1 MRSGARGQV
10 RGVSERT
17 LKTAVGPIAW
27 APAYYDCAECP
38 EGTPGLT
45 PRDRELGIS
54 KDSMSPGL
62 NRMVGR
68 VSSKGPFAEAHE
80 DLLELS
86 GIDVPTKLI
95 ERHGEASGELIGRV
109 MEEEWD
115 EIRGTT
121 VPPPV
126 VERCPADAFM
136 YVAMDGTGV
145 PTVPEENKGRMG
157 KGEDGRARTREAKIG
172 CVFTSTAV
180 DEKGDPIR
188 DPESTTM
195 VATMEPAARFG
206 ELIKGEALRRGWEQ
220 SEVKVVIGDGAEWIW
235 NLADEHFPNAIQVV
249 DLFHSK
255 QRLSELARLLFGGG
269 EMEAWRKAALE
280 ELDAGDLG
288 SLLDRLRAVDATR
301 LPRRRRRSCPGT
313 QRRLFVALIGEVD
326 GRWDRL
332 ARLCSQRRREVP
344 RRHSSAQPQFPK
356 ARERP
361 GSAASEQ
368 GDYLPHAI
376 PLHRVSAPFRS
387 FLCGL
392 SHEYPVVLQLPS
404 HPSDGPSERGDLAF
418 VLRHLLD
425 QARKLGFGY

>member
-1 MRSGARGQV
+1 M
-10 RGVSERT
+10 
-17 LKTAVGPIAW
+17 
-27 APAYYDCAECP
+27 
-38 EGTPGLT
+38 
-45 PRDRELGIS
+45 
-54 KDSMSPGL
+54 
-62 NRMVGR
+62 
-68 VSSKGPFAEAHE
+68 
-80 DLLELS
+80 
-86 GIDVPTKLI
+86 
-95 ERHGEASGELIGRV
+95 GEASGELIGRV

-121 VPPPV
+121 VPPV

-301 LPRRRRRSCPGT
+301 LPRRRRRSWAELST
-313 QRRLFVALIGEVD
+313 T
-326 GRWDRL
+326 
-332 ARLCSQRRREVP
+332 S
-344 RRHSSAQPQFPK
+344 
-356 ARERP
+356 
-361 GSAASEQ
+361 
-368 GDYLPHAI
+368 
-376 PLHRVSAPFRS
+376 RS
-387 FLCGL
+387 TGNGCTTRN
-392 SHEYPVVLQLPS
+392 
-404 HPSDGPSERGDLAF
+404 SERVASSWGPGWSRPA
-418 VLRHLLD
+418 
-425 QARKLGFGY
+425 ARRS